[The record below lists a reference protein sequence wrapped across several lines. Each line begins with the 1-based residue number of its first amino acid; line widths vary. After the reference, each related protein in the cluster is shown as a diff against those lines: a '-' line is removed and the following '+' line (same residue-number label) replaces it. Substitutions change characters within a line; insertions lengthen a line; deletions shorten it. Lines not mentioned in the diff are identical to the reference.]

1 MNLDLANVRDADL
14 AHINAGGG
22 TSLAEVHVALNR
34 HLAQQT
40 DPARSILVDL
50 RNVMIDA
57 LSSEV
62 PVFID
67 FLKFELLPALRA
79 RSASLVVLADQT
91 SAATPL
97 GSVITALSNLN
108 EFADDVVVA
117 STFEAAYR
125 SLEKPSGELHA

>member
-14 AHINAGGG
+14 AHISAGDG

-40 DPARSILVDL
+40 EHERSILVDL
-50 RNVMIDA
+50 RNVTIDA
-57 LSSEV
+57 SSDEV

-67 FLKFELLPALRA
+67 FLKFELLPALQA
-79 RSASLVVLADQT
+79 RSTSLVVLADQA

-108 EFADDVVVA
+108 EFADDVVIA
-117 STFEAAYR
+117 STFEAAYH
-125 SLEKPSGELHA
+125 SLEKPSGELRA

>member
-14 AHINAGGG
+14 AHISADG

-34 HLAQQT
+34 HLARQT
-40 DPARSILVDL
+40 EHERSILVDL
-50 RNVMIDA
+50 RNVTIDA
-57 LSSEV
+57 SSSEV

-67 FLKFELLPALRA
+67 FLKFELIPALRA
-79 RSASLVVLADQT
+79 RSASLVILADQT

-108 EFADDVVVA
+108 EFADDVVIA